1 MTGIYLLLG
10 SNLEN
15 RAANLQRAKEFLTA
29 NVITIK
35 KESKIYQTAPWG
47 IEEQPAFL
55 NQVVEV
61 DTTKSPERLLSICQ
75 EIENQMGR
83 IRHEKWGE
91 RLIDIDILY
100 FGEHPYET
108 EGLIIP
114 HPGIPDRRFTLL
126 PLVEIAPQLTH
137 PVLKQT
143 QEDLLASCS
152 DDLEVKAWEPEW
164 LA

>member
-15 RAANLQRAKEFLTA
+15 RAANLQRAKEFLTSHS
-29 NVITIK
+29 IIIK
-35 KESKIYQTAPWG
+35 KESQIYETAPWG

-55 NQVVEV
+55 NQVIEV
-61 DTTKSPERLLSICQ
+61 DTSKSPERLLTICQ
-75 EIENQMGR
+75 DIEKQMGR

-100 FGEHPYET
+100 FGEHPYEA
-108 EGLIIP
+108 EHLVIP
-114 HPGIPDRRFTLL
+114 HPGIPERRFTLL
-126 PLVEIAPQLTH
+126 PLVEIAPQLIH

-143 QEDLLASCS
+143 QKELLANCP
-152 DDLEVKAWEPEW
+152 DHLEVKAWQPEW
-164 LA
+164 LE